1 MDDKDYCRK
10 RGGKRMKES
19 GLEVIVEV
27 ALPCPLH
34 KTFEYIA
41 EVSDAHSDSCNAE
54 ALIGCRVSVNFARR
68 KMIGVVTCVKSESE
82 FPREKLKKISAR
94 LDSLP
99 ILSNE
104 LLQLALW
111 IAHYY
116 HAPIGEV
123 LQLFLP
129 AMLRQGKPL
138 YEAQAVYRLTDA
150 GQMWQADIANK
161 SARAKWAIMHF
172 IQPDKRY
179 LESALLA
186 EFPNF
191 KSHRKALLEAG
202 LLAEEMA
209 EDSQLVPPQL
219 PTRELPL
226 VLTQAQQTVVDGIV
240 TQNAGVSF
248 IEGVTGSGKTAVY
261 TEIARDF
268 LAKGQQVLMLVPEI
282 GLTPQFVSRI
292 EKALGVRVGVIH
304 SQITDRER
312 LNAWRDA
319 LLGRVDLIIGTRSA
333 LFTPFARLGLIIVD
347 EAHDGSYIQRDGV
360 RYSAHNSAI
369 KRANLAGVPLILGS
383 ATPTYESVRNI
394 KEGRFSHY
402 QLPARVSGAMPSWEI
417 INCHEEKIYDGISDK
432 VLDAIEATIGR
443 NEQVL
448 LFLNRRGFSP
458 VLTCLD
464 CGDMLEC
471 DHCSSY
477 LNYHRTTG
485 MLHCHHCAT
494 KYPYPERCNACGGSS
509 FKELGAGT
517 QKIEKSLADAFPLAK
532 VLRFD
537 RDNVKNSRD
546 LEAHLTIIGDNEADI
561 IIGTQMLAKGHDF
574 PNITLVVLLNSDGLF
589 FANDFR
595 AEEKMAQ
602 LLMQVSGRAG
612 RGEKRGTVMVQT
624 MFPDNSLFHELPKI
638 GYHAYAEKS
647 LEVREILALPPY
659 AYQILV
665 QVEARSEAEANH
677 YLEGLLGMLPPAEGL
692 EITPVMPNNLKRR
705 QGFYRVHA
713 ILQSEARAP
722 LHRAAYHLRQ
732 LYDANIRAGI
742 RLLIEVD
749 PLDFS

>member
-1 MDDKDYCRK
+1 M
-10 RGGKRMKES
+10 GETS
-19 GLEVIVEV
+19 LEAVVEV

-34 KTFEYIA
+34 KTFEYLIDSRFIVLPGMRV
-41 EVSDAHSDSCNAE
+41 EVD
-54 ALIGCRVSVNFARR
+54 FARR
-68 KMIGVVTCVKSESE
+68 KMIGVITTVKIESE
-82 FPREKLKKISAR
+82 FPRSKLKAVR
-94 LDSLP
+94 EVLDSEAL
-99 ILSNE
+99 LSEN
-104 LLQLALW
+104 LLLLARW
-111 IAHYY
+111 IASYY

-129 AMLRQGKPL
+129 AALRQGKAL
-138 YEAQAVYRLTDA
+138 YEAESFYQITKEGLKWRDDDA
-150 GQMWQADIANK
+150 NRQ
-161 SARAKWAIMHF
+161 ARAKLAI
-172 IQPDKRY
+172 
-179 LESALLA
+179 LEFFEENEQYSEQLLLA
-186 EFPNF
+186 SFSNF
-191 KSHRKALLEAG
+191 KNHRKELIDWELLQRVEQVDKTKSTPKMPST
-202 LLAEEMA
+202 EK
-209 EDSQLVPPQL
+209 
-219 PTRELPL
+219 PL
-226 VLTQAQQTVVDGIV
+226 VLTEMQQKVVDAITQQSSGI
-240 TQNAGVSF
+240 SF

-268 LAKGQQVLMLVPEI
+268 LARGQQVLMLVPEI

-292 EKALGVRVGVIH
+292 EKSLKVRIGVIH
-304 SQITDRER
+304 SQITDNER
-312 LNAWRDA
+312 LQAWRDA

-333 LFTPFARLGLIIVD
+333 LFTPFARLGLIILD

-369 KRANLAGVPLILGS
+369 KRADLEGLPLILGS

-402 QLPARVSGAMPSWEI
+402 QLPARVSGAMPEWEI
-417 INCHEEKIYDGISDK
+417 INCHEEKVYDGIASK
-432 VLDAIEATIGR
+432 VLDEIEETIAR

-464 CGDMLEC
+464 CGTMLEC

-485 MLHCHHCAT
+485 KLHCHHCAT
-494 KYPYPERCNACGGSS
+494 RYPYPENCTQCGGSS

-517 QKIEKSLADAFPLAK
+517 QKIEKVLADAFPQAK

-537 RDNVKNSRD
+537 RDNVRNSKD
-546 LEAHLTIIGDNEADI
+546 LEVHLAKIGDNEADI

-595 AEEKMAQ
+595 ADEKLAQ

-612 RGEKRGTVMVQT
+612 RGEKKGKVLVQT
-624 MFPDNSLFHELPKI
+624 MFADSALFWELPKI
-638 GYHAYAEKS
+638 GYHAYADKA
-647 LEVREILALPPY
+647 LEVREALGLPPY
-659 AYQILV
+659 SNQILV
-665 QVEARSEAEANH
+665 QVEARSESEATH
-677 YLEGLLGMLPPAEGL
+677 YLSGILTLLPEIEGV

-705 QGFYRVHA
+705 QGFYRVHI
-713 ILQSEARAP
+713 ILQSESRGA
-722 LHRAAYHLRQ
+722 LHRAAYQLRM
-732 LYDANIRAGI
+732 LYEANIRNGI

-749 PLDFS
+749 PVDFS